1 MLIDICGID
10 GCGKSTQAMLLK
22 KCIEENSPKKCIVVH
37 AFRPRRCSHELLEYA
52 NKCGTDYYSMPGN
65 LRTLSFLMDALINM
79 VDVIVPE
86 LNKGKIVILEKYYI
100 DTLIYGPLMGANE
113 DSIKRICQMF
123 PRPDLTFLLN
133 ISPKTAVERVLFR
146 EKNEHKEI
154 VLKENYEL
162 AFKAAKRYTDYY
174 NQTKGKRSIYLL
186 DGEGEIEEINNLIAN
201 ICETFCLKHDPIVK
215 I

>member
-1 MLIDICGID
+1 
-10 GCGKSTQAMLLK
+10 
-22 KCIEENSPKKCIVVH
+22 
-37 AFRPRRCSHELLEYA
+37 
-52 NKCGTDYYSMPGN
+52 
-65 LRTLSFLMDALINM
+65 
-79 VDVIVPE
+79 
-86 LNKGKIVILEKYYI
+86 
-100 DTLIYGPLMGANE
+100 MGANE